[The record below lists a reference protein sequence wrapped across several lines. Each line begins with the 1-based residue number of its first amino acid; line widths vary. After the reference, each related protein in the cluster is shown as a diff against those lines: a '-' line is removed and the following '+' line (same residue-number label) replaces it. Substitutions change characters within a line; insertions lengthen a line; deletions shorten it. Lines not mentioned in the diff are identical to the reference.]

1 MKRTGV
7 HAHLEGE
14 PSSQEERPWK
24 KPVWNQGQ
32 LRTECG
38 VRKGLYKLEMLERRP
53 TRMSKT
59 MLW

>member
-7 HAHLEGE
+7 HAHLGGE

-24 KPVWNQGQ
+24 KPVWNQDE

-38 VRKGLYKLEMLERRP
+38 VRKGLYKLEML
-53 TRMSKT
+53 
-59 MLW
+59 